1 MAAIDLHSFRLS
13 NFRYRYGILYAH
25 LKLGRILS

>member
-13 NFRYRYGILYAH
+13 NFRYRYGIPYTNLEAQ
-25 LKLGRILS
+25 GES